1 MSADAWFRLRSR
13 VPLRPGGRVPFLAQ
27 QAATALRP
35 PPHTP
40 LAHALIPAARH
51 LLPAAPDVTAAAD
64 RAELAALELEA
75 QLHGQGR
82 AAAELSARAAGVS
95 AAELSLERRVSGLSR
110 ALRGLAD
117 LGSPGLDELHDA
129 RFPDGIDPL
138 HRPRGR
144 AQIPAWRLLADRLTA
159 HLAHPAAIPLA
170 SDLTQLSADLV
181 AWFDQSAHRDDA
193 LRDARATTVTARDAA
208 EALRE
213 ALARLDLEVERA
225 AGGTRSP
232 TYASWAAVAGQLG

>member
-1 MSADAWFRLRSR
+1 MWALLRRVFLQTPALLIGPRSPLDA
-13 VPLRPGGRVPFLAQ
+13 
-27 QAATALRP
+27 P
-35 PPHTP
+35 PTP
-40 LAHALIPAARH
+40 LSIRASDPRATRPLHRH
-51 LLPAAPDVTAAAD
+51 
-64 RAELAALELEA
+64 
-75 QLHGQGR
+75 
-82 AAAELSARAAGVS
+82 SRAAGVS

-117 LGSPGLDELHDA
+117 FGLPLHDELHDA
-129 RFPDGIDPL
+129 LFPDGIER
-138 HRPRGR
+138 RPRGR

-159 HLAHPAAIPLA
+159 HLAHPAAVPLA
-170 SDLTQLSADLV
+170 SDLAQLSADLV
-181 AWFDQSAHRDDA
+181 AWCDQSAHRDDA